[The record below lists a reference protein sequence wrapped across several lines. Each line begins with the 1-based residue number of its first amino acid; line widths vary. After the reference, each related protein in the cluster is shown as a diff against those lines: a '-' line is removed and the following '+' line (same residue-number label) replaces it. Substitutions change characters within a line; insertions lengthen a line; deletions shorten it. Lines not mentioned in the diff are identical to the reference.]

1 MPNEEEINEAKD
13 LLTKMYLD
21 LQSYQK
27 ENKQTE
33 EKKEKEKESL
43 KNLSLIDLINILSN
57 YIISLLEIKHNEA
70 SEEEEE
76 EIEGKPLYKQYEKL
90 LIKAESDI
98 RKHIKVSIH
107 IFLLKKYF
115 N

>member
-27 ENKQTE
+27 DNKQTE
-33 EKKEKEKESL
+33 EKKEKEKQSL

-57 YIISLLEIKHNEA
+57 YIISILEMKNNE
-70 SEEEEE
+70 SSEEEE

-98 RKHIKVSIH
+98 RKHIKVSMH
-107 IFLLKKYF
+107 IILLKKYF